1 MGISHLRRRVNPW
14 PAQSHR
20 HSPRREAWRR
30 AAAAEGRG
38 ASQTAF
44 LAQARPAASPAAS
57 CAGWPAASGAG
68 CLLPWA
74 QAARCPKGARAEG
87 RRSARAPITWC
98 RERLAREE
106 KERAPCSLAAAWR
119 KEGGVERR
127 TRYSPSIVCPTWID
141 PPSVA
146 FVVQGCRRAAR
157 ARGRG
162 GPPRGRARGAM
173 ARRPLHLRHR
183 RRYAG
188 WAEAPSP
195 TPTLRL
201 PRAASRRA
209 GF

>member
-74 QAARCPKGARAEG
+74 QAARRPKGARAEG

-146 FVVQGCRRAAR
+146 FVVRHPPYSSRLDVPSPWCAR
-157 ARGRG
+157 PGTLRG
-162 GPPRGRARGAM
+162 GGGGQLLPKGAAPPR
-173 ARRPLHLRHR
+173 
-183 RRYAG
+183 
-188 WAEAPSP
+188 
-195 TPTLRL
+195 RL
-201 PRAASRRA
+201 
-209 GF
+209 F